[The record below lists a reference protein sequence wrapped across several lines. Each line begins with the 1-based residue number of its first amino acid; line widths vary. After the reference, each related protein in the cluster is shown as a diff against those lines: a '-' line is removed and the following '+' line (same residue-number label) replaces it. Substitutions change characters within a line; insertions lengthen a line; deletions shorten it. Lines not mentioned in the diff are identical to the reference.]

1 MTDQTLT
8 RDARFA
14 AATADLG
21 HGFDGELRIGG
32 NYTPVV
38 RHGDVVYVSGQI
50 PRIGDTVAV
59 IGRVGDEVSLDD
71 GRRAARICAMRTL
84 ALLRQALGSLDAV
97 LHILRMTVYVRSA
110 PDFTR
115 QSEVGDGASDVL
127 RAVLGDAGVHTRTS
141 IGVLQLPKGAA
152 VEVDLIAAA
161 AASGAAP
168 SRP

>member
-1 MTDQTLT
+1 MTDRTAT
-8 RDARFA
+8 RDALFA
-14 AATADLG
+14 AAAADLG

-32 NYTPVV
+32 NYTPAV

-59 IGRVGDEVSLDD
+59 IGRVGVEASLDE
-71 GRRAARICAMRTL
+71 GRRAARICAMRAL
-84 ALLRQALGSLDAV
+84 ALLRQTLGSLDAIER
-97 LHILRMTVYVRSA
+97 ILRMTVYVRSA

-115 QSEVGDGASDVL
+115 QSEVGDSASDVL
-127 RAVLGDAGVHTRTS
+127 QAVLGDAGVHSRTS

-161 AASGAAP
+161 IPSGTAP
-168 SRP
+168 SRT